1 MAQSDGGLRC
11 SSRMRRLT
19 FRRTWRHL
27 RMANDSKP
35 PPRYR
40 SSAEMTAVVPR
51 DRLPPPSASMIATLD
66 PSHPETREMLVR
78 ASDGH
83 EEMETLIPCPGPCRT
98 CECCH
103 GARMVT
109 ADRAAE
115 YLRSVVPASHDS
127 PHDPEAKRPAR
138 T

>member
-1 MAQSDGGLRC
+1 
-11 SSRMRRLT
+11 MRDPDDNR
-19 FRRTWRHL
+19 
-27 RMANDSKP
+27 P

-51 DRLPPPSASMIATLD
+51 DRLPPPSSALLSSLD
-66 PSHPETREMLVR
+66 PNHPETRDLMLR

-83 EEMETLIPCPGPCRT
+83 EEMETLVPCPGPCRT

-115 YLRSVVPASHDS
+115 YMRAVVPAAHDQTIEHEGECGEGS
-127 PHDPEAKRPAR
+127 SKIVAETQQDSKALPDD
-138 T
+138 